1 MEGAVKPTKPS
12 SNISEIVSKFAKVC
26 KFRSIGVF
34 SSENPNHFQQQE
46 FSNDV
51 KECVENP
58 DSGGAKVFP
67 DLVEVCS
74 KSNWFGHEEISKL
87 FDIMSE
93 LKLAYVQLQEAH
105 IPYDP
110 DKIKAAD
117 ELVFSNLD
125 GLCKVRRSFKE
136 KQFQKSNSLS
146 ACLTVLR
153 AETKVQERSLER
165 LKSQAKK
172 KDVEISYLKG
182 QLCDLDGKNKVLME
196 EIKLRKREAVKQ
208 LNLNFTSIE
217 NIVLE
222 VSKGIHDFAKPLIA
236 LMKASGWDLDEAA
249 NSIQDSVTYTVRSH
263 KKYAFEA
270 YISRRMFYGFSLKPQ
285 NLDDVLRFNDPVD
298 VLIDDP
304 NGHFAEFCRTKYML
318 IVHPMIEASFFGNL
332 DQRNFVS
339 SGRHPI
345 TPFYQL
351 FVKMARWVWL
361 LKGIAASKPESEMF
375 IVNQGSEFSDDYMES
390 VEGFKDDVGLV
401 EGQFG
406 KFKVELMIMP
416 GFRIEGRLIKS
427 RVYLSK
433 LSNNC

>member
-1 MEGAVKPTKPS
+1 MVKPTKPS
-12 SNISEIVSKFAKVC
+12 SNITEIVSKFAKVC

-34 SSENPNHFQQQE
+34 SSENPNHFQHQE

-51 KECVENP
+51 KELVDGIRTG
-58 DSGGAKVFP
+58 DSDGAKVFP

-74 KSNWFGHEEISKL
+74 KTSWSGHDEILKL

-110 DKIKAAD
+110 EKIKAAD

-125 GLCKVRRSFKE
+125 RLCKVRRAFKE
-136 KQFQKSNSLS
+136 KQFQKSNSLL

-153 AETKVQERSLER
+153 AEIKVQERSLER

-172 KDVEISYLKG
+172 KDIEISYLKG
-182 QLCDLDGKNKVLME
+182 EFHDLDGKNRMLVE
-196 EIKLRKREAVKQ
+196 EIKHRKREAIKR
-208 LNLNFTSIE
+208 LNLSCVDN
-217 NIVLE
+217 VVKE
-222 VSKGIHDFAKPLIA
+222 VAKGIHDFAKPLIA

-249 NSIQDSVTYTVRSH
+249 NSIQDSVVYTVRSH

-270 YISRRMFYGFSLKPQ
+270 YISRRMFYEFSLKSH

-298 VLIDDP
+298 VLIEDP
-304 NGHFAEFCRTKYML
+304 NGSFAKFCRTKYLL
-318 IVHPMIEASFFGNL
+318 IVHPRIEASFFGNL

-361 LKGIAASKPESEMF
+361 LQSIAASEPESEMF
-375 IVNQGSEFSDDYMES
+375 VVNRGTEYSDYYMDSIEQS
-390 VEGFKDDVGLV
+390 LDE
-401 EGQFG
+401 QNG
-406 KFKVELMIMP
+406 KYKVELMVMP
-416 GFRIEGRLIKS
+416 GFKIGDKLFKS

-433 LSNNC
+433 LSNTS

>member
-1 MEGAVKPTKPS
+1 MVKPTKPS
-12 SNISEIVSKFAKVC
+12 SNITEIVSKFAKVC

-34 SSENPNHFQQQE
+34 SSENPNHFQHQE
-46 FSNDV
+46 FSDGV
-51 KECVENP
+51 KESA
-58 DSGGAKVFP
+58 DGIRTADFDGAKVFP

-74 KSNWFGHEEISKL
+74 KTNWSGHDEILKL

-110 DKIKAAD
+110 EKIKAAD
-117 ELVFSNLD
+117 ELVFSNID
-125 GLCKVRRSFKE
+125 RLCKVRRAFKE

-153 AETKVQERSLER
+153 AEVKVQERSLER

-172 KDVEISYLKG
+172 KDIEISYLKG
-182 QLCDLDGKNKVLME
+182 EFHDLDGKNRILVE
-196 EIKLRKREAVKQ
+196 EIKHRKREAIKR
-208 LNLNFTSIE
+208 LNLSCVDN
-217 NIVLE
+217 VVKE
-222 VSKGIHDFAKPLIA
+222 VAKGIHDFAKPLIA

-249 NSIQDSVTYTVRSH
+249 NSVQDSVMYTVRSH

-270 YISRRMFYGFSLKPQ
+270 YISRRMFYEFSLKSQ
-285 NLDDVLRFNDPVD
+285 SLDDVLRFNDPVD
-298 VLIDDP
+298 VLTEDP
-304 NGHFAEFCRTKYML
+304 NGRFAKFCRTKYLL
-318 IVHPMIEASFFGNL
+318 IVHPRIEASFFGNL

-361 LKGIAASKPESEMF
+361 LQSIAASEPESEMF
-375 IVNQGSEFSDDYMES
+375 VVNRGTEYSDYYMES
-390 VEGFKDDVGLV
+390 IEQSLD
-401 EGQFG
+401 EQNG
-406 KFKVELMIMP
+406 KYKVELMVMP
-416 GFRIEGRLIKS
+416 GFKIGDKLFKS

-433 LSNNC
+433 LSNTS